1 MDNYI
6 RGAVE
11 EYIENSRAVLE
22 DMRDKGVFSQADV
35 EDQLERIRANIEK
48 YIESNKPY
56 AMLLMEMDRGKSK
69 INNDDKFVSLTETAK
84 QKNFKNPSYV
94 IQSWL
99 RDRNTL
105 EVLFEWEMENNPAF
119 DMRGCRQIQKKL
131 SDPSFTLTLKNW
143 KEYTRAIGIESKQGN
158 GGGTFAHIDIAI
170 DFYTWAFPNRRYQL
184 IKMISGKVA
193 FFESIKEELEE
204 HKQKVAETSER
215 LLNENE
221 TALSELAK

>member
-1 MDNYI
+1 MDHYI

-35 EDQLERIRANIEK
+35 EDQLERLRANIEK
-48 YIESNKPY
+48 NIESNKPY
-56 AMLLMEMDRGKSK
+56 AMLLMEMDRDKRKTS
-69 INNDDKFVSLTETAK
+69 NDDKFISLTEIAK

-131 SDPSFTLTLKNW
+131 SDPSFTLTLKIW

-170 DFYTWAFPNRRYQL
+170 DFYTWAFPDRRYQL
-184 IKMISGKVA
+184 IKMISGKVT
-193 FFESIKEELEE
+193 FFQSIKDELEE
-204 HKQKVAETSER
+204 HKQKVAETSEC
-215 LLNENE
+215 LLINLAENID
-221 TALSELAK
+221 